1 MALKQALLIV
11 DVQHDFCPG
20 GALPAQ
26 DGDDVVP
33 VLNEYIDDF
42 KRADHPI
49 FASRDWHPEGSAHFQ
64 DRGGPWPPHC
74 IQGTSGAEF
83 HRDLNLPDS
92 AVIITKG
99 DDPEEDEGYSA
110 FEGKTPDGKT
120 LLDSLKDAGIEEIYI
135 GGLATDYCVRAS
147 AMDAVKAGLRTHLLL
162 DAIRGVD
169 VNPGDSERAI
179 EELKRD
185 GVHVA
190 TRAQVAAQHAE
201 TN

>member
-1 MALKQALLIV
+1 MSVPKALLIV

-26 DGDDVVP
+26 GGDEVVP
-33 VLNEYIDDF
+33 VLNEYARIF
-42 KRADHPI
+42 KEAGHPVY
-49 FASRDWHPEGSAHFQ
+49 ASRDWHPEDSAHFEE
-64 DRGGPWPPHC
+64 RGGPWPPHC
-74 IQGTSGAEF
+74 IQGSEGAEF
-83 HRDLNLPDS
+83 HRDLELPGS
-92 AVIITKG
+92 AVVLTKG

-110 FEGKTPDGKT
+110 FEGKTPEGNHLADE
-120 LLDSLKDAGIEEIYI
+120 LHRQGIEELYI

-147 AMDAVKAGLRTHLLL
+147 AIDAVKNGLRTHLLL

-169 VNPGDSERAI
+169 VTPGDSERAI

-190 TRAQVAAQHAE
+190 RMQNVTAE
-201 TN
+201 IGNE